1 MHPAASNYEHIS
13 VKTVSHPLRWVA
25 QIFYTNLITPSL
37 LWICFFL
44 LSTVFTLFFTGCSTS
59 STISS
64 DSTNIQTDSLD
75 QEEFLSSE
83 IEMGDEEETET
94 FSPITRL
101 PKESLSSEDNPAID
115 RRKLLTDIMA
125 MMGTRYK
132 RNGNDSTGFDCSG
145 FTLKIFTDALEI
157 ELPRSSRA
165 QYTTGKPVE
174 QDSLKFGDLVFFK
187 TRRKI
192 PSHVGIYVGDGLFA
206 HSSLKN
212 GVTISLLD
220 SKYYRKRYLGARR
233 IIE

>member
-1 MHPAASNYEHIS
+1 M
-13 VKTVSHPLRWVA
+13 SHLLRRMA
-25 QIFYTNLITPSL
+25 QNFFSALFTSTL
-37 LWICFFL
+37 LWIL
-44 LSTVFTLFFTGCSTS
+44 LILVSTVLVLLFDGCSPST
-59 STISS
+59 TISS
-64 DSTNIQTDSLD
+64 DSTDIQTDSLD

-83 IEMGDEEETET
+83 MEDEEETET
-94 FSPITRL
+94 FSPITRP
-101 PKESLSSEDNPAID
+101 PKELLSREDNPAID
-115 RRKLLTDIMA
+115 RRKVLTDIMA
-125 MMGTRYK
+125 LMGIRYK

-187 TRRKI
+187 TRRII

-206 HSSLKN
+206 HASLKN